1 MNEPRPQQDKGKPG
15 GNWSRTVEASIVFLV
30 VFLPVLALVY
40 WLLGGDQSAGVALP
54 VAFALAAAAGVAA
67 ARTSKVRSA
76 VISLLS
82 FLQNISQLWR

>member
-1 MNEPRPQQDKGKPG
+1 LNGPHRPQDKGKPG
-15 GNWSRTVEASIVFLV
+15 GNWRRNGEALIVFLV
-30 VFLPVLALVY
+30 TFVPVLALVY
-40 WLLGGDQSAGVALP
+40 WLAGGDQGAGIALP
-54 VAFALAAAAGVAA
+54 VAFALAAGVTA